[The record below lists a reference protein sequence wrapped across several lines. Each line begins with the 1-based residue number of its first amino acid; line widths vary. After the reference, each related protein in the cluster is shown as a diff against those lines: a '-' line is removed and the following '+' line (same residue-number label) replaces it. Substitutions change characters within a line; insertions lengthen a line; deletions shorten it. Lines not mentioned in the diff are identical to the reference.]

1 MTAHE
6 KYLILGSNSFSG
18 ATFADFLATE
28 GLDVLA
34 TSRSDEP
41 HEAFLPYKW
50 QKRPGN
56 VRFRRIDLNHD
67 LDALKTLLASER
79 PTHIVNFAAQSMV
92 GESWL
97 HPDRKSTRLNS
108 SHSQISYAVFC
119 LKKKNNHHIVWH

>member
-18 ATFADFLATE
+18 ATFTDFLAAE
-28 GLDVLA
+28 GHDVLA

-50 QKRPGN
+50 QKRAGQ

-67 LDALKTLLASER
+67 LDGLKALLASER
-79 PTHIVNFAAQSMV
+79 R
-92 GESWL
+92 G
-97 HPDRKSTRLNS
+97 
-108 SHSQISYAVFC
+108 
-119 LKKKNNHHIVWH
+119 